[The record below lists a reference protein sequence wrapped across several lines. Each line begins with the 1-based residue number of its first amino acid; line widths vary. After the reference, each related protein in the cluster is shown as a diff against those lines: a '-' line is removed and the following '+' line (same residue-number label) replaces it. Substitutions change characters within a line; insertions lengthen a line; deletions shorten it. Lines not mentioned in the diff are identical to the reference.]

1 MEKLLSKAFLLS
13 NVTYSLLNKIN
24 ITIYFENLI
33 IKLYDHYAFNIHILN
48 FVLIR
53 YYLLYN
59 L

>member
-24 ITIYFENLI
+24 ITTYFENLI

-48 FVLIR
+48 FVLIG